1 MSKISNSKISKSTK
15 IRKSN
20 ILCIYDNVELRD
32 LFKKYYP
39 LVLSYNIAAYV
50 IYFGGMHNP
59 PFFDIVIITETNKRK
74 DEYQM
79 CWNMVIEGGSLIIP
93 KSEIKHLDNIIKSD
107 IKGKDC
113 KPFYDTDYIIV
124 HKNTTYL
131 YIFYDKYRIIDF
143 VITGYNDIS
152 FIKLLSSHS
161 DIDIK
166 HANMDFLS
174 RNWTKSI
181 EWYKGHFNYKKKMVG
196 NYDENIIYLPYLHP
210 MLQKMNSCVKIII
223 ILKNPIQRAYEEW
236 ISHKNNTSG
245 EMQIVS
251 TFEGSIRDELKFHWN
266 EPLNPDVA
274 KYHYLQRG
282 LYYKQII
289 ELMRYFPKQ
298 NIYIF
303 IEGTHY
309 EKMRNIYNFLQ
320 IRDIKH
326 MHNLDYKSNSMEIT
340 SEQYITPKLYNIF
353 LKFFKEDVE
362 KLEKE
367 ILGYKTNWFIKK

>member
-1 MSKISNSKISKSTK
+1 MSKINTSKKN
-15 IRKSN
+15 N
-20 ILCIYDNVELRD
+20 IICIYETIESLD

-39 LVLSYNIAAYV
+39 LCLSYNIETYV
-50 IYFGGMHNP
+50 IYFGGIHNP
-59 PFFDIVIITETNKRK
+59 PFFDIVIMTKINKRK

-79 CWNMVIEGGSLIIP
+79 CWNMVIEGGRLIIP
-93 KSEIKHLDNIIKSD
+93 KSEIKELGSIIKNNSKN
-107 IKGKDC
+107 IRYES
-113 KPFYDTDYIIV
+113 FYDTDYIIIQ
-124 HKNTTYL
+124 KNTPYL

-143 VITGYNDIS
+143 VITGYNNLS
-152 FIKLLSSHS
+152 FIKLLSSHR

-210 MLQKMNSCVKIII
+210 MLQKMNACVKIII

-236 ISHKNNTSG
+236 LFHKNNSSG
-245 EMQIVS
+245 EIQVVP
-251 TFEGSIRDELKFHWN
+251 TFEGAIRNELKFHWN
-266 EPLNPDVA
+266 EPLNPDIA

-282 LYYKQII
+282 LYYKQIS

-298 NIYIF
+298 NIYVL
-303 IEGTHY
+303 IEENNY
-309 EKMRNIYNFLQ
+309 EKIVDIYNFLQ
-320 IRDIKH
+320 IREIKH
-326 MHNLDYKSNSMEIT
+326 THNLDYMANTIEIT

-353 LKFFKEDVE
+353 IKFFKEDIK

-367 ILGYKTNWFIKK
+367 ILGYKTNWFSKNLYKI